1 MVPHETTE
9 KSFRGKTSSKTIWII
24 LSVLLVVSVL
34 VSLSLGRYAISISE
48 LCGIVMESFN
58 INGVFPPV
66 SDQSS
71 MVFWNVRLPRVV
83 MAFAVGSGISVA
95 GVVFQAIFRN
105 PLASPDILGV
115 SGGAA
120 FGAALCIVFFTEAT
134 LGIQGCAFG
143 FGILAVIITYLLAAR
158 SLDRST
164 SVLVISGIVV
174 WALFQA
180 GLSIMQYL
188 ANPYDQLAKI
198 MFWTMG
204 SFQVSTWTKVE
215 ITLPIV
221 VLGTIILTVFSWRL
235 NIMTQDEKQ
244 ILSLGVNVRKWRTL
258 YIGIST
264 LIVASAVSTVGEIK
278 WVGLIMPH
286 IARYLVGTEHK
297 RLVPVSAFLGG
308 SFMLLMDT
316 LARTA
321 AASEIPIS
329 IITSIIGAPFLGYL
343 VLSRKGGVSEGEH

>member
-1 MVPHETTE
+1 MKNRTWIMLTVLFVISLIVALSMGRFAVSIADIGSMVLHGLGI
-9 KSFRGKTSSKTIWII
+9 KG
-24 LSVLLVVSVL
+24 VLPPP
-34 VSLSLGRYAISISE
+34 SE
-48 LCGIVMESFN
+48 QAQI
-58 INGVFPPV
+58 
-66 SDQSS
+66 
-71 MVFWNVRLPRVV
+71 VFWNVRLPRII
-83 MAFAVGSGISVA
+83 MAIAVGSGISVA

-120 FGAALCIVFFTEAT
+120 FGAALCIVCLTDVS
-134 LGIQGCAFG
+134 LGIQGSAFI
-143 FGILAVIITYLLAAR
+143 FGILAVVITYILAAR
-158 SLDRST
+158 SLDKST

-180 GLSIMQYL
+180 GLSILQYL
-188 ANPYDQLAKI
+188 SDPYDQLAKI

-204 SFQVSTWTKVE
+204 SFQTSTWEKVQL
-215 ITLPIV
+215 TLPIIIV
-221 VLGTIILTVFSWRL
+221 GTVILTIFSWRL

-244 ILSLGVNVRKWRTL
+244 ILSLGINVKKWRIL
-258 YIGIST
+258 YIGVST

-286 IARYLVGTEHK
+286 IARYLVGTEHR
-297 RLVPVSAFLGG
+297 RLVPVAAFLGG

-321 AASEIPIS
+321 TSAEIPIS

-343 VLSRKGGVSEGEH
+343 VLSRKGGVAKSDY